1 MTRAIRAAPPAWV
14 TLIAATS
21 VLVLGTLLELWAV
34 DRRTLW
40 LDEVATVSSSTRS
53 WESLGTLTDRIDF
66 VHGSYYSLLH
76 VWFELVGYSPFAL
89 RAVSAIAIG
98 CTAALLIVVGQRL
111 LDLATG
117 LLAAVAFLAMP
128 SVSLAAANGRSQALE
143 MLCAALASL
152 LLMLAL
158 DAARRSRWRPVT
170 VGLLWAAYVVVS
182 FAGITLQL
190 WFVFI
195 VIGHA
200 ITVLINT
207 LSRRR
212 RRWRMALP
220 AAAAFALTGIAT
232 VPFALR
238 AMQQTAQIGWLK
250 APTLAEAAVMFFQD
264 QAFNEG
270 LVERDLG
277 WLTVL
282 AIFSWCVAGLGIVW
296 AAIRRPGVLALAVP
310 WQFLPPVGLFIVTV
324 LVTPTFTDRYIA
336 MCCPALA
343 LLIATG
349 LRALLHRWIAI
360 LGGVLLVPILV
371 GGVYGWT
378 LARTGTPVTTDYRL
392 AASRIGDARESN
404 PQQRQAL
411 AFGVLQ
417 RPGVQL
423 AIGYPAALRGV
434 DDLTYGKLRLPDD
447 YFWPDGR
454 SQGDAAAAAG
464 PYQLLWYMGSEGAS
478 SDQFAQAI
486 GPGFTLR
493 EKTPLG
499 GGTFLFR
506 FDRT

>member
-1 MTRAIRAAPPAWV
+1 MM
-14 TLIAATS
+14 
-21 VLVLGTLLELWAV
+21 LVLATLLELWAV

-53 WESLGTLTDRIDF
+53 WESLGALTNHIDF
-66 VHGSYYSLLH
+66 VHRGYYSLLH
-76 VWFELVGYSPFAL
+76 IWFELVGYSPFAL

-98 CTAALLIVVGQRL
+98 CTAALLVVIGQRL

-117 LLAAVAFLAMP
+117 VLAAVAFLAMP

-152 LLMLAL
+152 LLILVL
-158 DAARRSRWRPVT
+158 EAARSTRPRPIA
-170 VGLLWAAYVVVS
+170 VGVLWVAYVVVS

-200 ITVLINT
+200 ITVLVSV

-212 RRWRMALP
+212 RRWRVALP
-220 AAAAFALTGIAT
+220 AAAAFALTGIVT

-250 APTLAEAAVMFFQD
+250 APTLAEAAVMLFRD
-264 QAFNEG
+264 QAFTEG
-270 LVERDLG
+270 LVQRDFG
-277 WLTVL
+277 WLTAL
-282 AIFSWCVAGLGIVW
+282 ATFSWCVAAIGIIW
-296 AAIRRPGVLALAVP
+296 AAVRRPGVLALAVP
-310 WQFLPPVGLFIVTV
+310 WQFLPPIGLFTVTV
-324 LVTPTFTDRYIA
+324 LLTPTFTDRYIA

-349 LRALLHRWIAI
+349 LRAFLHRWIAI
-360 LGGVLLVPILV
+360 LGGVLLLPILV
-371 GGVYGWT
+371 GGVYGWN
-378 LARTGTPVTTDYRL
+378 LARTGIPVTTDYGRV
-392 AASRIGDARESN
+392 ARMISDAREVN

-411 AFGVLQ
+411 AFGALQ
-417 RPGVQL
+417 RPGAQL
-423 AIGYPAALRGV
+423 PIGYPSSLRGV
-434 DDLTYGKLRLPDD
+434 DDLTYGQVRVPDD
-447 YFWPDGR
+447 YFWPNGR

-464 PYQLLWYMGSEGAS
+464 PYQLLWYVGTEGAS

-486 GPGFTLR
+486 GSGFTLR
-493 EKTPLG
+493 EKTSLG

-506 FDRT
+506 FDRTG